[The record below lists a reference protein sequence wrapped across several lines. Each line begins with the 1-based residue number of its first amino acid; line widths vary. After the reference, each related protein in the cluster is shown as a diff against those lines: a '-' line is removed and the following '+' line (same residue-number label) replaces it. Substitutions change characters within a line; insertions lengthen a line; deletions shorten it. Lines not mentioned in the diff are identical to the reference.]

1 MPTGIFH
8 LAAVGYVSRF
18 EMAKFMFDTLGL
30 DVDLT
35 SCKTSDFPSAAKR
48 PLNSRFDCSK
58 ISSLLDGPIESW
70 QNSLEKYLE
79 QFRE

>member
-1 MPTGIFH
+1 
-8 LAAVGYVSRF
+8 
-18 EMAKFMFDTLGL
+18 MAKFMFEKLAL

-35 SCKTSDFPSAAKR
+35 HCKTSDFPSAAKR

-58 ISSLLDGPIESW
+58 LSSLLGAPIESW

-79 QFRE
+79 QFRD